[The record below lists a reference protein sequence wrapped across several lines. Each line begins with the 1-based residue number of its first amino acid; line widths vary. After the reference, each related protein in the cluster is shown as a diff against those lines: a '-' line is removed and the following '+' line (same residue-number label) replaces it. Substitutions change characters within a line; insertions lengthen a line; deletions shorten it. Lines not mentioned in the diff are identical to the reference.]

1 MKNRIISLIL
11 ALALVASV
19 IPAVIV
25 SASDAATKPEIISNN
40 IEYNDKFSLMY
51 AVDAATVAEGAVTL
65 NVYTT
70 ATAAG
75 DPIASYT
82 AAAPQTEKID
92 GADKSVYVF
101 TTAGIAAKDL
111 GDFFYAQAVDAKG
124 NKSDVVA
131 YSVVEY
137 LLERLWG
144 GYELTATQIDLYN
157 TALAFGA
164 AAQKQ
169 FSAEDAVKIGD
180 YSYLRVVDGTVN
192 GAEKGMFVNG
202 TAVTLSANA
211 KGWQAT
217 FADGTTKKIDGT
229 TYTVEA
235 SALIETYNR
244 PLDLTTS
251 YYTTQKAAG
260 ETVTTYTSWKY
271 WNYCTHNT
279 GSSSWLKYLTNSSAA
294 GDTVETHT
302 HGLIHNFEDGNAAF
316 KIGKAPAAG
325 NASVAQTQFVN
336 VNSADKNCF
345 VFESDI
351 MFDITT
357 GAAVEATNVDKN
369 NNLYVSRITVL
380 ANPTNDR
387 NFSLYNGM
395 MPKNSDGNHQYFE
408 IYGEYDFETTTWK
421 NLKIADQ
428 TFENGKW
435 YKMVVEYYKAEGVM
449 KLYFDGYLVSTVEG
463 LTKDFVPNV
472 GLIQLQ
478 GLAYGSSIYV
488 DNTYVGTVDKHLAK

>member
-11 ALALVASV
+11 ALALIASV
-19 IPAVIV
+19 IPAIVV
-25 SASDAATKPEIISNN
+25 SADDAATKPEIISNN

-51 AVDAATVAEGAVTL
+51 AVDAATVAEGPVTL
-65 NVYTT
+65 NIYTT
-70 ATAAG
+70 ATADG

-101 TTAGIAAKDL
+101 TSAGIAAKDL

-124 NKSDVVA
+124 NKSDVVS

-169 FSAEDAVKIGD
+169 FAAEDAVKIGD

-211 KGWQAT
+211 KGWQAA

-260 ETVTTYTSWKY
+260 EQTFDYSSYSY
-271 WNYCTHNT
+271 WNYASNNT
-279 GSSSWLKYLTNSSAA
+279 GTTSRYKFLANHDGMSADLVSTA
-294 GDTVETHT
+294 HAEVET
-302 HGLIHNFEDGNAAF
+302 FADGGRAL
-316 KIGKAPAAG
+316 KIGKG
-325 NASVAQTQFVN
+325 TSGDHRISQIQFAN
-336 VNSADKNCF
+336 LNSADKNCF

-351 MFDITT
+351 QFNI
-357 GAAVEATNVDKN
+357 EATNQVTAAKQ
-369 NNLYVSRITVL
+369 YFARISLLDTFGDRTQV
-380 ANPTNDR
+380 NTNSYMPT
-387 NFSLYNGM
+387 
-395 MPKNSDGNHQYFE
+395 KSDNAQYFE
-408 IYGEYDFETTTWK
+408 LGGAFDTENDVWTNVGINDFNVES
-421 NLKIADQ
+421 
-428 TFENGKW
+428 GKW
-435 YKMVVEYYKAEGVM
+435 YKMTIEYYKAENTM
-449 KLYFDGYLVSTVEG
+449 KLYFNGYLISTVEG
-463 LTKDFVPNV
+463 LDANFAPVAGV
-472 GLIQLQ
+472 IQLQ
-478 GLAYGSSIYV
+478 GQAYGSSIYV

>member
-11 ALALVASV
+11 ALALIASV
-19 IPAVIV
+19 IPAIVV

-51 AVDAATVAEGAVTL
+51 AVDAATVAEGPVTL
-65 NVYTT
+65 NIYTT
-70 ATAAG
+70 ATADG

-101 TTAGIAAKDL
+101 TSAGIAAKDL

-124 NKSDVVA
+124 NKSDVVS

-169 FSAEDAVKIGD
+169 FAAEDAVKIGD

-211 KGWQAT
+211 KGWQAA
-217 FADGTTKKIDGT
+217 FADGTTKKINGT

-235 SALIETYNR
+235 SAIIETYNR

-260 ETVTTYTSWKY
+260 ETVTDYTGWVY
-271 WNYCTHNT
+271 WTYCTHNANAKI
-279 GSSSWLKYLTNSSAA
+279 KYLTNSSAA
-294 GDTVETHT
+294 GDTAETHT
-302 HGLIHNFEDGNAAF
+302 HGLIVKLKDGNSVY
-316 KIGKAPAAG
+316 KIGKAPKAN
-325 NASVAQTQFVN
+325 NASIAQTQFVN

-345 VFESDI
+345 VLESDI

-357 GAAVEATNVDKN
+357 GAAVEAGNVDKN
-369 NNLYVSRITVL
+369 NNIYLSRITVL
-380 ANPTNDR
+380 ANPTNERGYSAYDA
-387 NFSLYNGM
+387 M
-395 MPKNSDGNHQYFE
+395 MPKDSDGNRQYFE

-449 KLYFDGYLVSTVEG
+449 KLYIDGYLVSTIEG
-463 LTKDFVPNV
+463 LAKDFVPTV

-488 DNTYVGTVDKHLAK
+488 DNTYVGTVDKTLAK